1 MDINTTLS
9 PYQQCLQL
17 IKEKPRLKDRF
28 FILQTIE
35 NDYAVIL
42 DELKA
47 NAGNRAS
54 VQPPPIGSAVA
65 SDKKHLY
72 FIHNTRH
79 FSLLKER
86 LKYQVFIDKLLIII
100 SHEFLLS
107 KQRVIKIHISKL
119 CLYFHLVDRK
129 ENKDNIRKNIK
140 RVTSLLIQRDFISS
154 LSIKNS
160 LVTIELNDTYY
171 QELIREAIKT
181 RVSIKLFDIK
191 GDEENIYK
199 IARVVSFYRENIK
212 KEINKESLLQY
223 VKDSNNSRTR
233 ANLEATISKLS
244 IIL

>member
-1 MDINTTLS
+1 MDNTLS
-9 PYQQCLQL
+9 QYQQCVQL

-35 NDYAVIL
+35 NDYTVIL

-47 NAGNRAS
+47 NADNS
-54 VQPPPIGSAVA
+54 VSIQPPPNGSEAT
-65 SDKKHLY
+65 HLY
-72 FIHNTRH
+72 FIHNRRH
-79 FSLLKER
+79 WQLLKESI
-86 LKYQVFIDKLLIII
+86 KYQVFIDKLLIII
-100 SHEFLLS
+100 SHEFLLA
-107 KQRVIKIHISKL
+107 KERVIKFSLSKL

-191 GDEENIYK
+191 GDEENVYK
-199 IARVVSFYRENIK
+199 ILRVVSFYEQNIK
-212 KEINKESLLQY
+212 KKIDKKSLLKYINDSKESRKNASL
-223 VKDSNNSRTR
+223 DS
-233 ANLEATISKLS
+233 ALSKLG
-244 IIL
+244 IKYNP